1 MTDHNKFEEL
11 LPIYALGAL
20 DGDELREME
29 EHLKSGCTLCKEM
42 LKENEEVLSSILYS
56 APTTSPSPRVKKR
69 LFEKIKAT
77 KKEEPYITSSWVRLQ
92 VIWLKP
98 AGLIALAL
106 LILLFISNLSLRNRL
121 KEQEIEINNLKNQ
134 VARQNEILE
143 FFRNPNVVIINLLT
157 PQPNLKSRGRILWD
171 RKHNKALF
179 YGLNLPSVP
188 SGKTYQLWVIADH
201 TPVNMGIFK
210 VDEKGNSIMKLESL
224 PEPSKIQK
232 FAVTLEPE
240 GGVPLPTGEIFL
252 IGNS

>member
-1 MTDHNKFEEL
+1 MTNYNKFEEL

-42 LKENEEVLSSILYS
+42 LKENEEVLSAILHS
-56 APTTSPSPRVKKR
+56 VPTTSPSPKVKKR

-77 KKEEPYITSSWVRLQ
+77 TKEEPYITSFWERVQ
-92 VIWLKP
+92 VVWLKL
-98 AGLIALAL
+98 AGVVALAL
-106 LILLFISNLSLRNRL
+106 LILLFIANLSLRNKL
-121 KEQEIEINNLKNQ
+121 KKQEAEINNLRNQ
-134 VARQNEILE
+134 IARTNETLE
-143 FFRNPNVVIINLLT
+143 FFRDPNVVIINLLS
-157 PQPNLKSRGRILWD
+157 PQPSLKARGRLLWD
-171 RKHNKALF
+171 TKHNKAIF

-201 TPVNMGIFK
+201 TPMNMGIFK
-210 VDEKGNSIMKLESL
+210 VDKKGNSIMKLESL
-224 PEPSKIQK
+224 AEPSRIQK